1 MKSARSLFIKPLRSG
16 NQCMLVVPK
25 IGTKRNGVQKN
36 SYAEAVLW
44 NYLHST
50 DLKRMETVF
59 AFKSGL
65 ETLFFQTE
73 TRIINLFYVCVTTL

>member
-1 MKSARSLFIKPLRSG
+1 MYACCSKNWNKEEWRA
-16 NQCMLVVPK
+16 
-25 IGTKRNGVQKN
+25 KN